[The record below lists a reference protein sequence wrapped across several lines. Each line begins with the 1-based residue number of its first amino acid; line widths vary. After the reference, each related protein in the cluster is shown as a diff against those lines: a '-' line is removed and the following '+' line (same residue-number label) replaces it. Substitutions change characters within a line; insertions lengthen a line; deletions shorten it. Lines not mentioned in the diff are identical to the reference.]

1 MPWHAHVINSS
12 IHLIPKRKAW
22 WWSRMVATATNGN
35 IIYSL
40 LSILHTLVM
49 SWLFSFIYVF
59 FVQSIHSMQSN
70 LPTPSSKV
78 IYKGKIDEKSSSL
91 LTPTTSTP
99 LCSHV
104 LSFL

>member
-1 MPWHAHVINSS
+1 MKRMHTGKQGNAVACSCHKFKHSFD
-12 IHLIPKRKAW
+12 PKRKAW
-22 WWSRMVATATNGN
+22 WWSRMVATATNDN

-40 LSILHTLVM
+40 LSILHTLVI

-78 IYKGKIDEKSSSL
+78 IYKGKIDEKSSS
-91 LTPTTSTP
+91 
-99 LCSHV
+99 
-104 LSFL
+104 